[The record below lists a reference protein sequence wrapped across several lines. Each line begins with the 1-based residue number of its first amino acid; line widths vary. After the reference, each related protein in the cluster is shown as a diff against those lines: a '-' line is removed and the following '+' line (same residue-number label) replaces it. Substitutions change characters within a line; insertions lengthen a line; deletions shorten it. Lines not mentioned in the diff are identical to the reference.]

1 MKERNTY
8 LDILKGAGII
18 LVVLAHVLKSSGGG
32 YERVIYFFHMPL
44 FFFISGMTL
53 FYSIERK
60 IKFKEFFMKKVKS
73 IQTIVLITIISYF
86 I

>member
-44 FFFISGMTL
+44 FLIISGY
-53 FYSIERK
+53 FS
-60 IKFKEFFMKKVKS
+60 KKVDNKN
-73 IQTIVLITIISYF
+73 LF
-86 I
+86 KLFNN